1 MNSHDAITE
10 INSAM
15 DRLRAVRDD
24 LGQQLA
30 ERTCQSSET
39 KRMSDLHD
47 RVALAIAAYKRGK

>member
-39 KRMSDLHD
+39 KRMSDLHG